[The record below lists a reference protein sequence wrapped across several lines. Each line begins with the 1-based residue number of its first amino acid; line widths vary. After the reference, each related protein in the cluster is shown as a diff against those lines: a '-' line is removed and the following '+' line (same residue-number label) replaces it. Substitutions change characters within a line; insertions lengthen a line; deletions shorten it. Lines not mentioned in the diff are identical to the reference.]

1 VDIWEQIATDA
12 AAESSVW
19 AAALRPSDA
28 RERVATWSH
37 LVPPPLG
44 LGLETVYEAYL
55 VHYGRPRLFETP
67 DPDEGV
73 LLGDYLYAHGLVRV
87 AEAGG
92 VPAVEALAELIA
104 RCAAER
110 ADGQPDDG
118 AAWVDAARALGGS
131 PEDDAVAHAL
141 ELHYARVA
149 P

>member
-1 VDIWEQIATDA
+1 MEIWRSIEDDA

-19 AAALRPSDA
+19 AAALLPSDA
-28 RERVATWSH
+28 RQRVAVWSP
-37 LVPPPLG
+37 LVPHHLG

-67 DPDEGV
+67 DSDEGV
-73 LLGDYLYAHGLVRV
+73 RLGDYLDAHGLVRV

-92 VPAVEALAELIA
+92 VPAVAALAELIA

-110 ADGQPDDG
+110 ADGRPDDG

-131 PEDDAVAHAL
+131 PDDDAVAHAL
-141 ELHYARVA
+141 ARHSARVR
-149 P
+149 